1 MIGRYAARIDA
12 GFRVLVL
19 VALAIGTFVEF
30 RDNPLFYQS
39 VAFWV
44 WMTMIAAILT
54 TTVIRFANPET
65 RRKGT
70 VQGEEET

>member
-1 MIGRYAARIDA
+1 MIVRYAARIDLY
-12 GFRVLVL
+12 FRVLVL
-19 VALAIGTFVEF
+19 IALVIGTFVEF
-30 RDNPLFYQS
+30 WDSPHFYQS

-44 WMTMIAAILT
+44 WMSMIAAMLT

-70 VQGEEET
+70 IQSEEEA